1 MKLPTALLL
10 LLLGLFQTSLLNA
23 AVPVEERGQSRTQTS
38 DTPTAHPVP
47 DYSNRGYSPSQSA
60 TPPPVPVTS
69 DTFGN
74 LQMLQQEVME
84 LRGLIEELSHEVR
97 ELKQRQL
104 DDYLDLDRRIGS
116 AATSSQPVASLPPA
130 NRTIEPATG
139 SNPVAPSPA
148 PSSDDEVKSYSS
160 AYNQLKEGNIDTA
173 KQALN
178 QHIVD
183 FPDGDYTPNAYYW
196 LGEIFLLENQLK
208 SAIEAFEV
216 VSTRYPVH
224 RKAPDA
230 RFKLGK
236 SYHLLGDNQK
246 ARQYLEQAAQGTG
259 SSASLAKQY
268 LQDNF

>member
-1 MKLPTALLL
+1 MKSLKI
-10 LLLGLFQTSLLNA
+10 GYLFILAIVAQTGQLNA
-23 AVPVEERGQSRTQTS
+23 AVPVEERGVNRGQTPATSYPTERT
-38 DTPTAHPVP
+38 TPV
-47 DYSNRGYSPSQSA
+47 SNRPPEPVA
-60 TPPPVPVTS
+60 TDAYGT
-69 DTFGN
+69 

-84 LRGLIEELSHEVR
+84 LRGLIDELSHEVS
-97 ELKQRQL
+97 ELKQRQV
-104 DDYLDLDRRIGS
+104 DDYLDLDRRIG
-116 AATSSQPVASLPPA
+116 AASSSPLSGSPPPPQPGSIQPSTSPAPVASAPA
-130 NRTIEPATG
+130 RSA
-139 SNPVAPSPA
+139 
-148 PSSDDEVKSYSS
+148 DDEVKSYST
-160 AYNQLKEGNIDTA
+160 AYNQLKEGNIDAA

-216 VSTRYPVH
+216 VTTRYPVH
-224 RKAPDA
+224 RKAADA

-236 SYHLLGDNQK
+236 SYHLLGNNQK
-246 ARQYLEQAAQGTG
+246 ARQYLEQAAEGTG